1 MSHHHMLFPI
11 VTSPLTVYF
20 ISFEKLA
27 LANAMRFVDDIFDET
42 MQAIKDAG
50 QWDNTIVLLTGK
62 LLLRLRY
69 FINLVFQLLI

>member
-1 MSHHHMLFPI
+1 
-11 VTSPLTVYF
+11 VAQVR
-20 ISFEKLA
+20 LA

-62 LLLRLRY
+62 MLILLLY
-69 FINLVFQLLI
+69 FTLLCIIWFSNF

>member
-1 MSHHHMLFPI
+1 
-11 VTSPLTVYF
+11 
-20 ISFEKLA
+20 
-27 LANAMRFVDDIFDET
+27 MRFVDDIFDET